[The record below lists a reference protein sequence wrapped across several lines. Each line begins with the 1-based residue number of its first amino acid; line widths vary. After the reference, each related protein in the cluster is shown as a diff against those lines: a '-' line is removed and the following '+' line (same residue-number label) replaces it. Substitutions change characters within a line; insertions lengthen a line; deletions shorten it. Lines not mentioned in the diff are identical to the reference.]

1 MRVSTSSLAL
11 IFTLF
16 AACTSTGS
24 RAHDDAS
31 YVLAYLKTG
40 PLSAAKTAEENQ
52 AIFAGHMA
60 NIQRLAD
67 ERKLVIA
74 GPFNQ
79 PHDSSW
85 RGIFVLDVPTIDE
98 ARRLVDTDP
107 GVKEQVFVVELC
119 HLEASSALRTVF
131 DLENEAK
138 AAATRAG
145 EAPTQFDVRGYV
157 MITAQDVARAAAA
170 LAPLRDQ
177 GRLVWSGSFAG
188 ERAGQGVF
196 VLDAETV
203 ADAENMLGESRSKL
217 GECSIDS
224 WWSTKALVGLAA
236 AH

>member
-1 MRVSTSSLAL
+1 MRVSTSLLAL
-11 IFTLF
+11 IFMLF
-16 AACTSTGS
+16 SACTSIGS
-24 RAHDDAS
+24 SAHEDAS

-74 GPFNQ
+74 GPFSN

-107 GVKEQVFVVELC
+107 GVNEQVFVVELC
-119 HLEASSALRTVF
+119 HLEASSALRTVL
-131 DLENEAK
+131 DLESEAK
-138 AAATRAG
+138 AAAARAG
-145 EAPTQFDVRGYV
+145 EPPTQLNVRGYV

-170 LAPLRDQ
+170 LAPLRDRGQ
-177 GRLVWSGSFAG
+177 LVWSGTFAG

-203 ADAENMLGESRSKL
+203 EAAEKMLGESRSKL

-224 WWSTKALVGLAA
+224 WWSTKSLVRLATV
-236 AH
+236 H